1 MKKKVLITKSIED
14 AGELLHYAIQNQ
26 IELIYHSFLS
36 FEQIQISEIPEVD
49 VLFFSSKRAVDFLL
63 KQQIV
68 SARVQVA
75 CIGSVTQHYLEDRG
89 ILVDFVGSNSSRPQ
103 EVSKE
108 LHRWLNGRTCGLVTA
123 EESQRTIASYLDE
136 SLISY
141 ITPYRT
147 VIHDDKLDSPMDVL
161 VFTSPSN
168 VKGFLQKNEIH
179 HQKVVAW
186 GKTTEEFLLKN
197 AIQNV
202 YCLNNA
208 TEKEVISYLKKL
220 F

>member
-36 FEQIQISEIPEVD
+36 FEQIQISEIPELD

-75 CIGSVTQHYLEDRG
+75 CIGNATQHYLEDRG
-89 ILVDFVGSNSSRPQ
+89 IRVDFAGSNSSRPQ

-123 EESQRTIASYLDE
+123 EESQRTIATYLDE
-136 SLISY
+136 SLIYY

-147 VIHDDKLDSPMDVL
+147 VIHPDKLDTSMDVL

-208 TEKEVISYLKKL
+208 TEKEVISYLEKL

>member
-14 AGELLHYAIQNQ
+14 AGELQHYAIQNQ

-36 FEQIQISEIPEVD
+36 FEQFQISEIPEVD
-49 VLFFSSKRAVDFLL
+49 VLFFSSKRAVDFFL
-63 KQQIV
+63 KLQIV
-68 SARVQVA
+68 SSGFQVA
-75 CIGSVTQHYLEDRG
+75 CIGNATQHYLENRG
-89 ILVDFVGSNSSRPQ
+89 INVDFAGSNSSRPQ

-123 EESQRTIASYLDE
+123 EESQHTIASYLEE

-208 TEKEVISYLKKL
+208 TEKEVISYLEKL

>member
-14 AGELLHYAIQNQ
+14 VGELQHYAIQNQ

-36 FEQIQISEIPEVD
+36 FEQFQISEIPEVD

-75 CIGSVTQHYLEDRG
+75 CIGSATQHYLENRR
-89 ILVDFVGSNSSRPQ
+89 INVDFVGSNSSRPQ

-123 EESQRTIASYLDE
+123 EESQHTIASYLEE

-208 TEKEVISYLKKL
+208 TEKEVISYLEKL

>member
-1 MKKKVLITKSIED
+1 VKKKVLITKSIED
-14 AGELLHYAIQNQ
+14 AGELQHYAIQNQ

-36 FEQIQISEIPEVD
+36 FEQIQISEIPKLE

-68 SARVQVA
+68 PICVEVA
-75 CIGSVTQHYLEDRG
+75 CIGSATKHYLEDRG

-108 LHRWLNGRTCGLVTA
+108 LHRWLNGRICGLVTA

-147 VIHDDKLDSPMDVL
+147 VIHDYKLDSPMDVL

-168 VKGFLQKNEIH
+168 VKGYLQKNEIH

-186 GKTTEEFLLKN
+186 GKTTEAYLLKCGFK
-197 AIQNV
+197 NV
-202 YCLNNA
+202 YCLNNS
-208 TEKEVISYLKKL
+208 TEKEVISYLDTL
-220 F
+220 N

>member
-14 AGELLHYAIQNQ
+14 VGELQHYAIQNQ

-75 CIGSVTQHYLEDRG
+75 CIGSATQHYLENRG
-89 ILVDFVGSNSSRPQ
+89 INVDFVGSNSSRPQ

-108 LHRWLNGRTCGLVTA
+108 LHCWLNGRTCGLVTA

-168 VKGFLQKNEIH
+168 VKGYLQKNQIH

-186 GKTTEEFLLKN
+186 GKTTEAYLLKCGFK
-197 AIQNV
+197 NV
-202 YCLNNA
+202 YCLNNS
-208 TEKEVISYLKKL
+208 TEKEVISYLDTL
-220 F
+220 N

>member
-14 AGELLHYAIQNQ
+14 AGELQHYAIQNQ

-36 FEQIQISEIPEVD
+36 FEQFQISEIPEVD
-49 VLFFSSKRAVDFLL
+49 VLFFSSKRAVDFFL
-63 KQQIV
+63 KLQIV
-68 SARVQVA
+68 SSGFQVA
-75 CIGSVTQHYLEDRG
+75 CIGNATQHYLENRG
-89 ILVDFVGSNSSRPQ
+89 INVDFAGSNSSRPQ

-136 SLISY
+136 SLIYY

-147 VIHDDKLDSPMDVL
+147 VIHPDKLDTSMDVL

-208 TEKEVISYLKKL
+208 TEKEVISYLERL

>member
-1 MKKKVLITKSIED
+1 MVEI
-14 AGELLHYAIQNQ
+14 
-26 IELIYHSFLS
+26 
-36 FEQIQISEIPEVD
+36 ISG
-49 VLFFSSKRAVDFLL
+49 
-63 KQQIV
+63 
-68 SARVQVA
+68 
-75 CIGSVTQHYLEDRG
+75 IGSATKHYLEDRG

-168 VKGFLQKNEIH
+168 IKGYLQKNEIH

-186 GKTTEEFLLKN
+186 GKTTEAYLLKCGFK
-197 AIQNV
+197 NV
-202 YCLNNA
+202 YCLNNS
-208 TEKEVISYLKKL
+208 TEKEVISYLDTL
-220 F
+220 N

>member
-1 MKKKVLITKSIED
+1 
-14 AGELLHYAIQNQ
+14 
-26 IELIYHSFLS
+26 LS

-75 CIGSVTQHYLEDRG
+75 CIGSVTKHYLEDRG

-108 LHRWLNGRTCGLVTA
+108 LYRWLNGRTCGLVTA
-123 EESQRTIASYLDE
+123 EESQRTIATYLDE
-136 SLISY
+136 SLIYY

-147 VIHDDKLDSPMDVL
+147 VIHPDKLDSPMDVL

-208 TEKEVISYLKKL
+208 TEKEVISYLEKL